1 MYCGYGWL
9 MHGCMDHPIWITNDK
24 VYTSLIVILNCI
36 NNVRDLF
43 SIECDVLCS
52 YPVSSGVVL

>member
-1 MYCGYGWL
+1 
-9 MHGCMDHPIWITNDK
+9 MHGCMDDPTWITNDK

-36 NNVRDLF
+36 NNVGDLF

-52 YPVSSGVVL
+52 YPVSCGVVL

>member
-1 MYCGYGWL
+1 
-9 MHGCMDHPIWITNDK
+9 MHGCMDDPIWITNDK